1 MLRLSISVLSAVLL
15 LGAPQLRADGLS
27 AAELLKEVEN
37 CSLKLTGEGPPIDA
51 EAEAM
56 IVKVGEAVL
65 AKGVSAHL
73 FYVSPGKDGKP
84 DDFGLILDAT
94 PAQVAKALPRFAKP
108 KDVNGYLRDLEPIG
122 DPDGTGNGQEKTLL
136 VCRAGA
142 A

>member
-1 MLRLSISVLSAVLL
+1 MLRLSISILSAVLL
-15 LGAPQLRADGLS
+15 LGATQLRAEGLS

-51 EAEAM
+51 EAQAM

-73 FYVSPGKDGKP
+73 FYFSPGKDGAP

-94 PAQVAKALPRFAKP
+94 PAQVTKALPRLAQP
-108 KDVNGYLRDLEPIG
+108 KDVNGYQRDLEPIG
-122 DPDGTGNGQEKTLL
+122 DPDGTGNGQEKTLF
-136 VCRAGA
+136 VCRANA